1 MIRRQRRYVSERDT
15 VRDIKRLLEAD
26 NHLNN
31 PYESLE
37 YGSDDSN
44 MSKKDKALSLVGDI
58 IESAREISSL
68 VTFDGAAPSKKEVSR
83 LIGILNEMLNVEKKM
98 RKEVG
103 EDEIIPLK

>member
-44 MSKKDKALSLVGDI
+44 ISKKIKLCL
-58 IESAREISSL
+58 
-68 VTFDGAAPSKKEVSR
+68 
-83 LIGILNEMLNVEKKM
+83 
-98 RKEVG
+98 
-103 EDEIIPLK
+103 